1 MTFPARLAHR
11 GGRWLHCCGFVSR
24 CAAARLYAGF
34 PATAAPAAKPQSAEL
49 LGLGKRNV
57 SQWVSLHT
65 AAEGKAVQA
74 LLLIMVY
81 ILTTV
86 IAQFGGFL
94 ISRLVD
100 VQFPAVS
107 VMTFLVLFLVSFG
120 IAWPIAV
127 RVTEWLIVRAGR
139 VVETRD
145 ARAV

>member
-1 MTFPARLAHR
+1 
-11 GGRWLHCCGFVSR
+11 
-24 CAAARLYAGF
+24 
-34 PATAAPAAKPQSAEL
+34 
-49 LGLGKRNV
+49 
-57 SQWVSLHT
+57 
-65 AAEGKAVQA
+65 VQA

-120 IAWPIAV
+120 VAWPIAV